1 MFLEF
6 FIFEIKT
13 FTYSFIHLG
22 LCKISNRNFFCENSL
37 IVKYNHKKTPS
48 CIAPSC
54 IFCRN
59 LDTSLFMIGDIKN
72 LEKCLQPSQA
82 IRLKDYFIWDVK
94 ILKHWSRMKKF
105 FNLNK
110 SRYLSNQ
117 S

>member
-1 MFLEF
+1 
-6 FIFEIKT
+6 
-13 FTYSFIHLG
+13 
-22 LCKISNRNFFCENSL
+22 
-37 IVKYNHKKTPS
+37 
-48 CIAPSC
+48 
-54 IFCRN
+54 
-59 LDTSLFMIGDIKN
+59 MIGDIKN

-94 ILKHWSRMKKF
+94 ILKHWSRIEKF